1 MEFAEQL
8 AQIEASPAGPHVGAF
23 FDLDGTLVS
32 GYTASTFFTDRV
44 KNRDVDLGHFVSTF
58 VSVIDGTYLGGEPT
72 RGAIKGYA
80 AMAGQSEETMT
91 ELGERLFVQKIAG
104 TIRPQARELV
114 RAHQRR
120 GHTVAVASAASKYQI
135 QAVAADLG
143 IQHLVCTQLEV
154 VDGILTGEITGRLL
168 WGTEK
173 ASGVR
178 AFAREH
184 DIDLP
189 ASFAYGNGA
198 EDVAFLGA
206 VGSPV
211 ALNPHPVL
219 RGAAANFRWPVLDL
233 RDPSTGSVTD
243 LARTVMA
250 LGGLNA
256 GAATGVTWGLLT
268 RNRQRGINLG
278 VQLACQ
284 SALRLAGVDLRI
296 VGAEHL
302 PDGPAVY
309 VANHQSSVDP
319 LVAAT
324 IMPGE
329 FTIVAK
335 QEARFDPRSLVGS
348 LLIEPAY
355 IDRSNSAQSRATL
368 DALVKRI
375 RGGTSL
381 LIFPEGTRSTTRALG
396 RFRKGGFHLAIQAG
410 VPIVPI
416 VLRNTHEILPR
427 HARVLRPGTIDV
439 AILEPIRGLRVEHL
453 DEQVTALRDRF
464 AATLADWPVG
474 PSAEVAR

>member
-1 MEFAEQL
+1 MEFAERL
-8 AQIEASPAGPHVGAF
+8 AQIEAAPAGPSVGAF
-23 FDLDGTLVS
+23 FDLDGTLVA

-44 KNRDVDLGHFVSTF
+44 KSRDVDLGHFMRTF
-58 VSVIDGTYLGGEPT
+58 VAVIDGTYLGGEPT
-72 RGAIKGYA
+72 RGAVKGYA
-80 AMAGQSEETMT
+80 AMRGQTEETMA

-104 TIRPQARELV
+104 TIRPEARELV

-120 GHTVAVASAASKYQI
+120 GHTVVIASAASKYQI
-135 QAVAADLG
+135 QPVATDLG
-143 IQHLVCTQLEV
+143 IEHLVCTELAVQ
-154 VDGILTGEITGRLL
+154 DGILTGELVGKLL
-168 WGTEK
+168 WGTQK

-178 AFAREH
+178 AFARTH

-189 ASFAYGNGA
+189 KSFAYGNGA
-198 EDVAFLGA
+198 EDVAFLGT

-211 ALNPHPVL
+211 ALNPHPGL
-219 RGAAANFRWPVLDL
+219 RGAAKNFGWPVVML
-233 RDPSTGSVTD
+233 RDPSDGTPVD
-243 LARTVMA
+243 LARTLAA

-268 RNRQRGINLG
+268 GNRQRGINLG

-284 SALRLAGVDLRI
+284 SALTLAGVRVRV
-296 VGAEHL
+296 VGTENL

-309 VANHQSSVDP
+309 MANHQSSVDP

-329 FTIVAK
+329 FTVVAK
-335 QEARFDPRSLVGS
+335 KEARFDPRSLVGS

-368 DALVKRI
+368 DALVSRI
-375 RGGTSL
+375 RAGTSL
-381 LIFPEGTRSTTRALG
+381 LIFPEGTRSSTPVLG

-410 VPIVPI
+410 VPVVPV
-416 VLRNTHEILPR
+416 VLRNTGEILPR

-439 AILEPIRGLRVEHL
+439 AILEPVTDLRVGDL
-453 DEQVTALRDRF
+453 DAQVATLRDRF
-464 AATLADWPVG
+464 DATLAHWPG
-474 PSAEVAR
+474 AR